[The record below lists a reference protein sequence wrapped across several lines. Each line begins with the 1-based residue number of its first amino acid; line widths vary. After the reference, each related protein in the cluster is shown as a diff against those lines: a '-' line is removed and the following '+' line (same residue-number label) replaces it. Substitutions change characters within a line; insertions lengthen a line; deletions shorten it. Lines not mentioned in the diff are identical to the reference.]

1 MAEIGKSRIESLIK
15 VGYFYNLWNFWILTW
30 WSNLNGTIPTYTKE
44 VVLVVGHNDGGG
56 GGDDDED
63 GLIDSFDP
71 FRPNP
76 FDFDIILIKIF

>member
-1 MAEIGKSRIESLIK
+1 MPKW
-15 VGYFYNLWNFWILTW
+15 V
-30 WSNLNGTIPTYTKE
+30 TYTKE
-44 VVLVVGHNDGGG
+44 VALVVGHNDGGG

>member
-1 MAEIGKSRIESLIK
+1 MTFILDGLEDAISFVVYFIENHLFNHLK
-15 VGYFYNLWNFWILTW
+15 WKWYV
-30 WSNLNGTIPTYTKE
+30 TYTKE
-44 VVLVVGHNDGGG
+44 VVLVVGHNDDGG

>member
-1 MAEIGKSRIESLIK
+1 MPKW
-15 VGYFYNLWNFWILTW
+15 V
-30 WSNLNGTIPTYTKE
+30 TYTKE
-44 VVLVVGHNDGGG
+44 VALVVGHNDDGG